1 MGNKLPIEIFMPP
14 NMLKAKVGGGT
25 FTGLDVAA
33 MQRAEKAMETL
44 KGEFSGWIG
53 EDVEKLAHVRD
64 TFAALAN
71 EETRGDLFRASHDLK
86 GQGLTFGFPFV
97 ARVAS
102 SLCKLLDSAPA
113 DAIPLRLVDAHVST
127 IRVILRD
134 GIKGAQ
140 DRTASVLCEELEART
155 TEIIEKTTHAKT
167 KT

>member
-1 MGNKLPIEIFMPP
+1 MANKLPIEIFMPP
-14 NMLKAKVGGGT
+14 NMLKAKVGGT
-25 FTGLDVAA
+25 FTGLDIAA

-44 KGEFSGWIG
+44 KGEFGGWIG
-53 EDVEKLAHVRD
+53 EDVEKLAHARD

-71 EETRGDLFRASHDLK
+71 DEARGDLFRSSHDLK

-102 SLCKLLDSAPA
+102 SLCKLLDSVPL

-134 GIKGAQ
+134 GVKGAQ
-140 DRTASVLCEELEART
+140 DRTASVLCEELEARVLELIEQT
-155 TEIIEKTTHAKT
+155 THEKTKA
-167 KT
+167 